1 MKDDVQELEG
11 GAASDRNA
19 HAPSLTA
26 RVQASIESLIMSGEL
41 RGGDRVNEIV
51 LSERFGTSRG
61 PIREAC
67 RALAQEGLLVAVP
80 NRGVFVRELDLQEAL
95 EVYDIR
101 SALDELMG
109 RLIAERVTDAQV
121 ANLWR
126 LIDEMDSAAQD
137 KDLERYYP
145 VNFAF
150 HNELLS
156 LANNQRLD
164 RLYRSLVKELHLF
177 RRAGLLQRG
186 SMKISN
192 EEHRQIVQA
201 IEDRDPI
208 SAGVYMK
215 SHVLGGKQR
224 LLAAVEVKRA
234 ANLSAMPAGQRR
246 RRAPNTNA
254 R

>member
-1 MKDDVQELEG
+1 MTDDVHDIQGRMEG
-11 GAASDRNA
+11 DTNA
-19 HAPSLTA
+19 NAPSLTA
-26 RVQASIESLIMSGEL
+26 RVQANIENLIMSGEL

-80 NRGVFVRELDLQEAL
+80 NRGVFVREPDLHEAL

-126 LIDEMDSAAQD
+126 LIGEMDAAARD

-145 VNFAF
+145 VNLAF

-156 LANNQRLD
+156 LANNHRLE

-177 RRAGLLQRG
+177 RRKGLLQRG

-201 IEDRDPI
+201 IADRDPI

-215 SHVLGGKQR
+215 THVLGGKQR

-234 ANLSAMPAGQRR
+234 ASLAVAPRGQRR
-246 RRAPNTNA
+246 RRPPNTNA